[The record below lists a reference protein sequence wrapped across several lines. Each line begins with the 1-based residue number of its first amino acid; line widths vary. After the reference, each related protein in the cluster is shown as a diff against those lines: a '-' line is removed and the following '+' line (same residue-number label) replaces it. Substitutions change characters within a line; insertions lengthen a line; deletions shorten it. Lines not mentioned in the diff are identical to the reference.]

1 MNRDLVEWECGFQ
14 DCWDSQGHYTKDTE
28 PAPYVWGLALDL
40 ADGAVAAGECLTLD
54 INTDDDTDLAI
65 GVFLTAFCI
74 YVDATDVA
82 WDDAFDNDEELLE
95 WASSMVDIAY
105 TAKESEWSLSRTHER
120 VFSSMEEYFG

>member
-1 MNRDLVEWECGFQ
+1 MNSALVEWECGFQ
-14 DCWDSQGHYTKDTE
+14 DCWDGQGHYTKDTE

-40 ADGAVAAGECLTLD
+40 ADAAVAAGECLTLD

-82 WDDAFDNDEELLE
+82 WDDAFDDDDELLE
-95 WASSMVDIAY
+95 WASSMVETAY
-105 TAKESEWSLSRTHER
+105 DAKENGWSLSKTHEMIH
-120 VFSSMEEYFG
+120 SSMEHYF